1 MDNDIIIRIEEKRI
15 YPVLFFLVIFIIL
28 FLLLIIISIKFKLL
42 GYLIYMFI
50 LLLCLLIPLYL
61 EYIWLKN
68 CNITFTKD
76 KLLLNILTIKNVT
89 KKCKPKW
96 FYPFQY
102 RIRGGIRSTGYTTKF
117 AIPQK
122 SQIKYS
128 EITNY
133 TFTQTGNLEIITA
146 NNKYVILQSLY
157 GYKPWTDRQFTS
169 EQLQYIY
176 NELKKRVHNPL

>member
-1 MDNDIIIRIEEKRI
+1 MNNDVIIKIERKRT
-15 YPVLFFLVIFIIL
+15 YPVLFLLVIFIII
-28 FLLLIIISIKFKLL
+28 FLLLIIISIKFNLL

-50 LLLCLLIPLYL
+50 LLICLLLPLYL
-61 EYIWLKN
+61 EYIWLKK
-68 CNITFTKD
+68 CNIIFTAD

-102 RIRGGIRSTGYTTKF
+102 RIRGGIRSTGYATKF

-133 TFTQTGNLEIITA
+133 EFTKTGDLEIITS
-146 NNKYVILQSLY
+146 NNKYVILRSLY
-157 GYKPWTDRQFTS
+157 GYKPWADQQFTS
-169 EQLQYIY
+169 KQLQYTF
-176 NELKKRVHNPL
+176 NELKKRVNYK